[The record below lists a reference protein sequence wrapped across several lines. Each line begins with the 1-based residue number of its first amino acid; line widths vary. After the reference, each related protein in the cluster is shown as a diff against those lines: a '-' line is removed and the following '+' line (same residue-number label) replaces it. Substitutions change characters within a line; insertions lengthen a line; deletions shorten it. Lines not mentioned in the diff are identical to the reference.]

1 MSDKLEYLE
10 AALTTG
16 ERELH
21 CLLAGEIEEAEKLAR
36 DRGQLLEKAWRCADP
51 ESIGLLR
58 DKLLKLKSLQGQL
71 TMEARRLHAELKT
84 DLQRAKQ
91 ENQRLTGYR
100 TTVRPN
106 SNAPR
111 YLDKAG

>member
-10 AALTTG
+10 AALVAG

-21 CLLAGEIEEAEKLAR
+21 CLLAGEIEEAEKLAQ
-36 DRGQLLEKAWRCADP
+36 DRGRLLELAWRSADP
-51 ESIGLLR
+51 EGIGQLR
-58 DKLLKLKSLQGQL
+58 DNLMKLKNLQGQL
-71 TMEARRLHAELKT
+71 TTEARRLHAELKN

-91 ENQRLTGYR
+91 ENQRLSGYR
-100 TTVRPN
+100 GTVRPN
-106 SNAPR
+106 PNTSR

>member
-10 AALTTG
+10 AALVAG

-21 CLLAGEIEEAEKLAR
+21 CLLAGEIEEAEALAK
-36 DRGQLLEKAWRCADP
+36 DRGQLLEMAWRSTDP
-51 ESIGLLR
+51 DGIAQLR
-58 DKLLKLKSLQGQL
+58 DKLLKLKNLQGQL
-71 TMEARRLHAELKT
+71 TVEARRLHAELQT

-91 ENQRLTGYR
+91 ENQRLSGYR
-100 TTVRPN
+100 TSVRPN
-106 SNAPR
+106 PAVRR

>member
-10 AALTTG
+10 AALAAG

-21 CLLAGEIEEAEKLAR
+21 CLLAGEIEEAEKLAK
-36 DRGQLLEKAWRCADP
+36 DRGRLLDLAWHTADP
-51 ESIGLLR
+51 ESIGQLR
-58 DKLLKLKSLQGQL
+58 DKLHKLKNLQGQL
-71 TMEARRLHAELKT
+71 TVEARRLHAELKS

-91 ENQRLTGYR
+91 ENHRLSGYR
-100 TTVRPN
+100 TSVRPN
-106 SNAPR
+106 PAVRR

>member
-10 AALTTG
+10 AALVAG

-21 CLLAGEIEEAEKLAR
+21 CLLAGEIEEAEALAK
-36 DRGQLLEKAWRCADP
+36 DRGRLLEMAWCSTDP
-51 ESIGLLR
+51 DSIGQLR
-58 DKLLKLKSLQGQL
+58 DKLLKLKNLQGQL
-71 TMEARRLHAELKT
+71 TVEARRLHAELQT

-91 ENQRLTGYR
+91 ENQRLSGYR
-100 TTVRPN
+100 SSVRPN
-106 SNAPR
+106 PAVRR

>member
-1 MSDKLEYLE
+1 MSDKLEFLE
-10 AALTTG
+10 AALATG

-21 CLLAGEIEEAEKLAR
+21 YLLAGEIEEAEKLAK
-36 DRGQLLEKAWRCADP
+36 DRGRLLEMAWRCADP
-51 ESIGLLR
+51 ESIGMLR
-58 DKLLKLKSLQGQL
+58 DKLHKLKNLQGQL
-71 TMEARRLHAELKT
+71 TVEARRLHAELQT

-91 ENQRLTGYR
+91 ENQRLSGYR

-106 SNAPR
+106 PAVRR

>member
-10 AALTTG
+10 AALVAG

-21 CLLAGEIEEAEKLAR
+21 CLLAGEIEEAEVLAK
-36 DRGQLLEKAWRCADP
+36 DRGKLLELAWQSADP
-51 ESIGLLR
+51 EGIGELR
-58 DKLLKLKSLQGQL
+58 DKLLKLKNLQGQL
-71 TMEARRLHAELKT
+71 TTEARRLHAELKS

-91 ENQRLTGYR
+91 ENTRLSGYR

-106 SNAPR
+106 PTIRR

>member
-10 AALTTG
+10 AALVAG
-16 ERELH
+16 EKELH
-21 CLLAGEIEEAEKLAR
+21 CLLAGEIEEAETLAK
-36 DRGQLLEKAWRCADP
+36 DRGRLLEMAWRSADP

-58 DKLLKLKSLQGQL
+58 DKLFKLKNLQGQL
-71 TMEARRLHAELKT
+71 TVEARRLHAELKS

-91 ENQRLTGYR
+91 ENQRLSGYR
-100 TTVRPN
+100 TSVRPN
-106 SNAPR
+106 PAVRR

>member
-1 MSDKLEYLE
+1 MSDKLDLLE
-10 AALTTG
+10 QALATG

-21 CLLAGEIEEAEKLAR
+21 CLLAGEIEEAEKLAKE
-36 DRGQLLEKAWRCADP
+36 RGQLLEMAWGETDP
-51 ESIGLLR
+51 ESVGLLR

-71 TMEARRLHAELKT
+71 TTEARRLHAELKS

-91 ENQRLTGYR
+91 ENQRLSGYR
-100 TTVRPN
+100 STVRPN
-106 SNAPR
+106 PAVSR

>member
-10 AALTTG
+10 QALATG

-21 CLLAGEIEEAEKLAR
+21 CLLAGEIEEAEKLAK
-36 DRGQLLEKAWRCADP
+36 DRGRLLEMIWSSAEA
-51 ESIGLLR
+51 ESVGLLR
-58 DKLLKLKSLQGQL
+58 DKLLKLKNLQGQL
-71 TMEARRLHAELKT
+71 TVEARRLHAELKS

-91 ENQRLTGYR
+91 ENQRLSGYR
-100 TTVRPN
+100 STVRPN
-106 SNAPR
+106 PAIRR

>member
-10 AALTTG
+10 AALVAG

-21 CLLAGEIEEAEKLAR
+21 CLLAGEIEEAEMLAK
-36 DRGQLLEKAWRCADP
+36 DRGRLLEMAWRSADP
-51 ESIGLLR
+51 ESIGQLR
-58 DKLLKLKSLQGQL
+58 DKLLKLKNLQGQL
-71 TMEARRLHAELKT
+71 TVEARRLHAELQS

-91 ENQRLTGYR
+91 ENQRLSGYR
-100 TTVRPN
+100 TSVRPN
-106 SNAPR
+106 PAVRR

>member
-10 AALTTG
+10 AALSAG

-21 CLLAGEIEEAEKLAR
+21 CLLAGEIEEAEKLAQ
-36 DRGQLLEKAWRCADP
+36 DRGRLLELAWRSADP
-51 ESIGLLR
+51 EGIGLLR
-58 DKLLKLKSLQGQL
+58 DKLFKLKNLQGQL
-71 TMEARRLHAELKT
+71 TTEARRLHAELKS

-91 ENQRLTGYR
+91 ENQRLSGYR
-100 TTVRPN
+100 TSVRPN
-106 SNAPR
+106 PVLHR